1 MPIIVDIETFAIGD
15 ADQYIEPADAPANYK
30 DPVKIAEYVASAT
43 AKAIDRCALDADLC
57 RTVALGY
64 MHATDAKP
72 TVCVFQG
79 ETEERDGL
87 EMFWRDYVAAGEPS
101 LVTFR
106 GLKFDLPVLMR
117 RSLYLRVPH
126 PGINLDRYRTPHIDL
141 YNRLTFNEA
150 ITGHSLKFY
159 LSRFGIA
166 NDDLTSGKDIAALV
180 KAGDWN
186 AVRDHCAS
194 DVLSTKQLAERI
206 GAIRVVQEATGA
218 F

>member
-1 MPIIVDIETFAIGD
+1 LIILDLETAAIGD
-15 ADQYIEPADAPANYK
+15 AAQYIEPAEPPANY
-30 DPVKIAEYVASAT
+30 VKQEAIDSFIAKAT
-43 AKAIDRCALDADLC
+43 AKAIDKCGLDPDLC
-57 RTVALGY
+57 RIVALGW
-64 MHATDAKP
+64 MMSTESQP
-72 TVCVFQG
+72 RVIVCVT
-79 ETEERDGL
+79 ETEERDTL
-87 EMFWRDYVAAGEPS
+87 EMFWRDYIAAGEPA
-101 LVTFR
+101 LVTFN

-126 PGINLDRYRTPHIDL
+126 PGVSLDRYRTPHIDL
-141 YNRLTFNEA
+141 FNRLTFNGA

-166 NDDLTSGKDIAALV
+166 NDDLTSGKNIAALV